1 MEERKFPGAKGCQDQ
16 IQNAKWEI
24 PDFFSRIGDNNIK
37 DGCFPNWYRFSNED
51 LIHKKSIEISQV
63 PLMALDTMGLHL
75 EPLSNGSYM
84 ITNGLIWIQQ

>member
-1 MEERKFPGAKGCQDQ
+1 MEERKSPGAKGCEDQ
-16 IQNAKWEI
+16 VQNAKWEI
-24 PDFFSRIGDNNIK
+24 LDFSPRIGDNNIK
-37 DGCFPNWYRFSNED
+37 DGCFPNRYRFNNED

-84 ITNGLIWIQQ
+84 ITNDLMWI